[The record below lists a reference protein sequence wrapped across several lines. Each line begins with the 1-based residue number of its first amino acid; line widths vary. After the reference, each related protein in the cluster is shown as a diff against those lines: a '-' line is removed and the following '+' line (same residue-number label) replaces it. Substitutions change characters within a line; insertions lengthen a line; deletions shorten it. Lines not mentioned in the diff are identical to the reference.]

1 MGVAARLERLVPDLS
16 AALLRFPVPALYSI
30 LLCGWLNIEEIGGSS
45 WDEKIA
51 YAAAAGFLASGAAHF
66 FAEGRGLSRAT
77 NLIVALVSG
86 LAATAAAFFT
96 GIFNTSLLF
105 FFGAIVLVLMISP
118 YLRAGAA
125 QGALWLFNLRLWLAA
140 LLATLVGIAFGAGL
154 SAIVEALDFLF
165 GVKLPGDMHSHIW
178 ITATSLV
185 GPLFGLSLMP
195 RDIDE
200 KIEIEGQQGTLL
212 ARGVSVLVNY
222 VLVPVILVY
231 TAILHAYAVK
241 IAIQWQLP
249 DGQLGLMVTIFALG
263 GTGAWLIAWPW
274 REQGTRLL
282 RWFMQG
288 WFWLTIV
295 PAILLTIAV
304 WRRVSDYGVTPDR
317 YGIALVAVWI
327 AVLAAYLAFRR
338 NAADLRAIIG
348 GFAALLLVGSIGPFG
363 ANGLTISSQFGRLAA
378 LLEGDGVLKD
388 GRIVTPIPAL
398 KDEHKSSGNSMLYA
412 LREAGGMEKLRPW
425 FEGVEKNPFATSTD
439 DWSAVYAVAGVLGLG
454 DPYLQSD
461 YISLSAAAVLDH
473 NFAGA
478 ARLVGPLQAYVAN
491 ANDAEP
497 REPYARI
504 RDNVLTVG
512 IAGRSWQIAGEA
524 VLASAKAGAV
534 AAGNLQP
541 PIVHEAGPDITLVLE
556 QVYGRTGPKPQ
567 LNSARL
573 WVILRQ

>member
-1 MGVAARLERLVPDLS
+1 MGVAARLEKLIPDLA

-30 LLCGWLNIEEIGGSS
+30 LLCAWLNIEEIGGSS

-66 FAEGRGLSRAT
+66 FAEGRGLSRPA
-77 NLIVALVSG
+77 NLIVALVAG
-86 LAATAAAFFT
+86 LAAMAAAYFT
-96 GIFNTSLLF
+96 GVFHTSLLF
-105 FFGAIVLVLMISP
+105 LFGAIVLTLMISP
-118 YLRAGAA
+118 YLRIDTA

-140 LLATLVGIAFGAGL
+140 LLATLVGVAFGAGL

-165 GVKLPGDMHSHIW
+165 GVKLPGDMHAHIW

-195 RDIDE
+195 RDLDE
-200 KIEIEGQQGTLL
+200 AVDLESQSGTLIE
-212 ARGVSVLVNY
+212 RGVSVLVNY
-222 VLVPVILVY
+222 VLVPMILVY
-231 TAILHAYAVK
+231 TAILHAYGAK
-241 IAIQWQLP
+241 IAAQWQLP

-274 REQGTRLL
+274 RERGTRLL

-327 AVLAAYLAFRR
+327 AALAAYLAYRR
-338 NAADLRAIIG
+338 NAADMRAIIG
-348 GFAALLLVGSIGPFG
+348 GFAVLLLVGSVGPFG
-363 ANGLTISSQFGRLAA
+363 ANGLTVTSQFGRLAA
-378 LLEGDGVLKD
+378 LLEANGVLKD
-388 GRIVTPIPAL
+388 GRIVTPIPAI
-398 KDEHKSSGNSMLYA
+398 KDEHKSSGSSMLYA
-412 LREAGGMEKLRPW
+412 LRAAGGMDRLRPW
-425 FEGVEKNPFATSTD
+425 FEGLEKNPFATSTD

-461 YISLSAAAVLDH
+461 YISLSAAAALDRD
-473 NFAGA
+473 FAGA
-478 ARLVGPLQAYVAN
+478 ARLVGPLQAYVAT
-491 ANDAEP
+491 ANDSEP
-497 REPYARI
+497 KEPYARI
-504 RDNVLTVG
+504 RDNVLTIR
-512 IAGRSWQIAGEA
+512 IAGRNWQIAGA
-524 VLASAKAGAV
+524 DVLASAKAGAV

-541 PIVHEAGPDITLVLE
+541 PIVHEAGPGITLVIE
-556 QVYGRTGPKPQ
+556 QVYGRTGDKPQ

-573 WVILRQ
+573 WVILK